1 MEGARRE
8 DQVASKGS
16 VVVAGPDLPLAAVS
30 IPPSTQTS
38 HKKEWFSVQPAL
50 LAYTIIRHR
59 VRPDAYC
66 CFGAGLGT
74 NCGQERRRDLQI
86 RVSGPALGRLD
97 AGFLRRPRLPTK
109 LLPAARAHHT
119 RRRYWQRHQLFR
131 RNRRSAAGDHAQEP
145 GCWFHPTGR
154 DDAVASDEGVPD

>member
-74 NCGQERRRDLQI
+74 NCGKKRRRHHEI
-86 RVSGPALGRLD
+86 WVPGPTLGRLD
-97 AGFLRRPRLPTK
+97 PGFLGRAKLSTE
-109 LLPAARAHHT
+109 LLPAARAPYR
-119 RRRYWQRHQLFR
+119 RRRYRQGHQLLR
-131 RNRRSAAGDHAQEP
+131 RN
-145 GCWFHPTGR
+145 
-154 DDAVASDEGVPD
+154 